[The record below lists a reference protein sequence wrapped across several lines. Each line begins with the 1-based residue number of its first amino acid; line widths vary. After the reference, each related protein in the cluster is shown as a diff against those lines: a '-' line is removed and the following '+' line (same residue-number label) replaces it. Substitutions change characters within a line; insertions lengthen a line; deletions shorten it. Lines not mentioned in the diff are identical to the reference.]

1 MANTRDF
8 PGSPVVKTFQ
18 CGVYA
23 GLIPGQG
30 TKTPHA
36 LGPKHQNIRQK
47 QYCNK
52 FNKDFKSHPHKK
64 KKNLKENG
72 QHKIPKHEG
81 ALHRGEKIHVSN
93 LLLASKTRQLGTQI
107 LNPSLGL

>member
-8 PGSPVVKTFQ
+8 PGSPVVKTFE
-18 CGVYA
+18 CGVDA
-23 GLIPGQG
+23 GSIPGQG

-64 KKNLKENG
+64 KKILKKMANTRSQNMRELCTG
-72 QHKIPKHEG
+72 VRRYTCQT
-81 ALHRGEKIHVSN
+81 SFW
-93 LLLASKTRQLGTQI
+93 LLKPG
-107 LNPSLGL
+107 SLGHKY